1 MATSFINVTSTD
13 VGTADAVVYTVPA
26 GLKAILI
33 GCNVANKSGGILPVS
48 LILRKAAGDV
58 YISKDKR
65 IANGESDE
73 LMKGNKLVML
83 AGDSLVAKGAVVNGF
98 DVIASILTGVT

>member
-48 LILRKAAGDV
+48 LILRKSEMFTSPK
-58 YISKDKR
+58 ISVL
-65 IANGESDE
+65 
-73 LMKGNKLVML
+73 LMVKVM
-83 AGDSLVAKGAVVNGF
+83 SL
-98 DVIASILTGVT
+98 